1 MGSLSPRG
9 KSYRS
14 VSVGTALGQGPPA
27 GRQEKEIKGKLL
39 SMTQKHTEV
48 KSSHWCRLG
57 RWWWLVTALIDVR
70 LYWGCVRLCR
80 CVSACTHR

>member
-14 VSVGTALGQGPPA
+14 VSVETAVGQGPPA

-48 KSSHWCRLG
+48 KSSHSG
-57 RWWWLVTALIDVR
+57 AD
-70 LYWGCVRLCR
+70 WGCGGGWCL
-80 CVSACTHR
+80 H